1 MRVPCYSV
9 GMKEN
14 EIQLLTEKLEQIAED
29 LLNPAM
35 DNQTTVL
42 LNAMGKI
49 REKIK
54 RLEK

>member
-1 MRVPCYSV
+1 M
-9 GMKEN
+9 
-14 EIQLLTEKLEQIAED
+14 TEKEKEIAKLDAQLEQIAED
-29 LLNPAM
+29 LLNPCL

>member
-1 MRVPCYSV
+1 
-9 GMKEN
+9 MKEN
-14 EIQLLTEKLEQIAED
+14 EIKLLTAQLEQIAED

-35 DNQTTVL
+35 DDQTTVL